1 MISINT
7 LQMQLSILLLLQN
20 SKQNDVTVTVFTNN
34 NNTLYIYLHVAQ
46 FPCQE
51 DSNYNRSWADYAI
64 KKRPDLEHS
73 LLLSHLNI
81 DVVILM
87 ADIGEACGGDCK

>member
-1 MISINT
+1 
-7 LQMQLSILLLLQN
+7 MQLSILLLLQN

-51 DSNYNRSWADYAI
+51 DSNYNRS
-64 KKRPDLEHS
+64 
-73 LLLSHLNI
+73 
-81 DVVILM
+81 
-87 ADIGEACGGDCK
+87 